1 MPTPVFLTVDTEIAW
16 RHHRAGLDVASVYD
30 RSIEPAG
37 VGVSYHLA
45 RLREHGLKATFFVD
59 PMPVLVYGADP
70 IKRVVG
76 AILDAGQDVQLH
88 LHPNWTGARIDDRSA
103 DAPGNLTDYDRAAQQ
118 ALIGQARD
126 LLIAA
131 GAPAPVAFRSGSY
144 AANGDTLDALT
155 ALGFSIDSSH
165 NGAMAP
171 SLSKVDLPPTQIAPI
186 RHRGL
191 TEMPVSLIE
200 DRPGR
205 LRTMQICALSASEL
219 RAALGHAR
227 LERHAAVVIVS
238 HSFELANRA
247 GTAPNMVHVRR
258 FDALCAL
265 LAEHRALLPTQ
276 TMGAAP
282 AVPLDRRDT
291 PLKPHLGRYY
301 WRQAEQLWSN
311 LVAERAA

>member
-1 MPTPVFLTVDTEIAW
+1 MPRPVFLTVDTEIAW
-16 RHHRAGLDVASVYD
+16 RHHRAGLDSASVYG
-30 RSIEPAG
+30 RSLEPAG
-37 VGVSYHLA
+37 VGVTYQLN
-45 RLREHGLKATFFVD
+45 RLREHGLVATFFVD
-59 PMPVLVYGADP
+59 PMPALVYGLDP

-76 AILDAGQDVQLH
+76 TILDAGQDVQLH
-88 LHPNWTGARIDDRSA
+88 LHPNWTAARLDDRRVA
-103 DAPGNLTDYDRAAQQ
+103 APGNLTDYDRAAQQ
-118 ALIGQARD
+118 ALIAQARD

-131 GAPAPVAFRSGSY
+131 GAPPPVAFRAGSY
-144 AANGDTLDALT
+144 AANPDTLDALT
-155 ALGFSIDSSH
+155 ALGFAIDSSH
-165 NGAMAP
+165 NGAMQP
-171 SLSKVDLPPTQIAPI
+171 DLSMVDLPATQISPT

-205 LRTMQICALSASEL
+205 LRTVQICALSASEM

-258 FDALCAL
+258 FDVLCAL
-265 LAEHRALLPTQ
+265 LAEHRAMLPTH
-276 TMGAAP
+276 MLGAAP
-282 AVPLDRRDT
+282 PVPLDQHDAPLT
-291 PLKPHLGRYY
+291 PNTGRYY